1 MSNYFKSERVGYVV
15 KRYPRYSETFIVNE
29 ILAHEKAGLS
39 LDIFALRQSSDTHFQ
54 DTIARV
60 RAPVTYLPAS
70 NVLSAGEFWR
80 ELMATI
86 KDLPGSVLGLNAARS
101 EVARNVYQAALLALQ
116 VQEKGITHLHA
127 HFATS
132 ATIVARLAALFS
144 GITYSFTAHAKD
156 IFHESVNDHD
166 LLQKIQDASSVVTV
180 SDYNVAFLQ
189 DKFGHAASK
198 VQRIYNGLD
207 LSRLLY
213 SAPQNRPP
221 RIVAVGRLIEKKGFS
236 DLIAACAELQQS
248 NINFECHII
257 GDGPLKDSLNKDILK
272 YNLQDKVKT
281 LGPLPQRE
289 VIASLQQAAVFA
301 APCVV
306 GADGNRDGLPTV
318 LLEAMA
324 LGAPCIS
331 TDVTGIP
338 EAIKHNQTGLIVP
351 QKNALAL
358 ARGLTD
364 LLNQPQERTQLAQQA
379 RYLIEQ
385 SFDIDKNT
393 TLLRSVFNNVVT
405 TPLKS
410 HKLNKQQVE
419 L

>member
-54 DTIARV
+54 DTIAKV

-86 KDLPGSVLGLNAARS
+86 KDLPGSVSGLNAARN
-101 EVARNVYQAALLALQ
+101 EVARDVYQAALLALQ

-132 ATIVARLAALFS
+132 TTTVARLAALFS

-156 IFHESVNDHD
+156 IFHESVNHHD
-166 LLQKIQDASSVVTV
+166 LLQKIQDASSVITV
-180 SDYNVAFLQ
+180 SDYNVDFLQ

-213 SAPQNRPP
+213 SDPKNRPP

-257 GDGPLKDSLNKDILK
+257 GGGPLEDSLNKDILK

-281 LGPLPQRE
+281 LGPRPQRE

-351 QKNALAL
+351 QKNALEL
-358 ARGLTD
+358 ARGLTEFIKPTAGTYTACSTSTLFD
-364 LLNQPQERTQLAQQA
+364 RTIF
-379 RYLIEQ
+379 RY
-385 SFDIDKNT
+385 
-393 TLLRSVFNNVVT
+393 
-405 TPLKS
+405 
-410 HKLNKQQVE
+410 
-419 L
+419 